1 MMNSG
6 RLEQDLVLGLPVLRC
21 YRNGARFLWKTIPAA
36 IKESQPETVAA
47 WKIGQKLWT
56 RDYAGV
62 HEALRSFDW
71 SREARDLVNSLSNV
85 MQQGWLM
92 DHITGMFTV
101 KKLTVSK
108 EQKVNFDNLQPL
120 STYSTWSTSTPL
132 HLRGLS
138 SDRRD
143 QRTDWLNAEV
153 PTYARGYRLGA
164 HAPDVYC
171 NVCVQQSSGLQHL
184 AVLSCS
190 AGAAY

>member
-1 MMNSG
+1 MFGLRERLRDAVTSRSYTRIAYRFRRVEG
-6 RLEQDLVLGLPVLRC
+6 RCHLSVLHKDRGCLRLSHAPGATLLGFC

-36 IKESQPETVAA
+36 IKERQPETVAA

-62 HEALRSFDW
+62 HEALRSLDW

-138 SDRRD
+138 R
-143 QRTDWLNAEV
+143 
-153 PTYARGYRLGA
+153 
-164 HAPDVYC
+164 
-171 NVCVQQSSGLQHL
+171 
-184 AVLSCS
+184 
-190 AGAAY
+190 